1 MIKGFRISGPRIIP
15 HLKVSMMNVQ
25 QMIENIRKIISQCT
39 APEREVFEALMSEA
53 DGWEMRLQELKE
65 EE

>member
-1 MIKGFRISGPRIIP
+1 
-15 HLKVSMMNVQ
+15 MMNVQ